1 MNNELF
7 LSKIKEICPKAKKY
21 EFYKNAVI
29 YKDENDNKHVVKENK
44 DDALKIYNYL
54 NYRGFSYL
62 PKLEYLDKDIYIYKY
77 EEDLEMPKEQRMS
90 DLIKTSALLHNKT
103 VYYKDISV
111 DEVKEL
117 YEYLS
122 NKIVNTYNY
131 YDDIMNIIES
141 NIYMSPS
148 SYMLARNCSMIFN
161 CLEFSKNMLDD
172 WYKKMEKTSKK
183 RIVLLHNN
191 LNIRHLIRNDE
202 NILISWNNSKRGLPI
217 YDFIN
222 LYKNNF
228 ADYDFNELY
237 YEYKKRFPLTKE
249 EEMLIF
255 IYLFIPDKL
264 NLTKSEMAKTI
275 DVARLCNYLV
285 TTDKLFMEQEAEN
298 TKEQKTNVNK

>member
-1 MNNELF
+1 
-7 LSKIKEICPKAKKY
+7 
-21 EFYKNAVI
+21 
-29 YKDENDNKHVVKENK
+29 
-44 DDALKIYNYL
+44 
-54 NYRGFSYL
+54 
-62 PKLEYLDKDIYIYKY
+62 
-77 EEDLEMPKEQRMS
+77 
-90 DLIKTSALLHNKT
+90 
-103 VYYKDISV
+103 
-111 DEVKEL
+111 
-117 YEYLS
+117 
-122 NKIVNTYNY
+122 
-131 YDDIMNIIES
+131 MNIIES

-161 CLEFSKNMLDD
+161 CLEFSKNTLDD

-191 LNIRHLIRNDE
+191 LDVHHLIRNDE
-202 NILISWNNSKRGLPI
+202 NVLISWNNAKRGLPI

-222 LYKNNF
+222 IYKNNF

-237 YEYKKRFPLTKE
+237 HEYKKRFPLTKE

-264 NLTKSEMAKTI
+264 DLTKSEMAKTI

-298 TKEQKTNVNK
+298 TKEQKTNVNE

>member
-1 MNNELF
+1 MNNELL

-21 EFYKNAVI
+21 EFYKSAVI

-44 DDALKIYNYL
+44 EDALEVYNYL
-54 NYRGFSYL
+54 NSRGFAYL
-62 PKLEYLDKDIYIYKY
+62 PKLEYLDKDVYIYKY

-103 VYYKDISV
+103 VYYKDTSV

-122 NKIVNTYNY
+122 NKIVSTYNY
-131 YDDIMNIIES
+131 YDDIINMVES
-141 NIYMSPS
+141 KVYMSPS

-161 CLEFSKNMLDD
+161 CLEFSKNTLDD

-191 LNIRHLIRNDE
+191 LDVHHLIRNDE
-202 NILISWNNSKRGLPI
+202 NVLISWNNAKRGLPI

-255 IYLFIPDKL
+255 I
-264 NLTKSEMAKTI
+264 
-275 DVARLCNYLV
+275 
-285 TTDKLFMEQEAEN
+285 
-298 TKEQKTNVNK
+298 